1 MTVTPLRRRH
11 PAAAQ
16 VIAAAATL
24 LFSLTAAPASAQPA
38 GSERWTVEAVVSGSA
53 EADGPTDPFL
63 LFDVTGTARL
73 RDGLDVVIR
82 PYAHRL
88 TGGDWTAEMYQ
99 LQVRYM
105 PPTRVPLRLDAGI
118 IGSPVGLNTLELIP
132 SRNPTIDAPFFYFAP
147 LPRFDERPGTAQL
160 ISGGY
165 PLGAIVSSSGAHWDA
180 RAGVT
185 DQSPTHR
192 RNVLSG
198 NRPPAA
204 PQLVAGG
211 GYTPVT
217 GLRIGASFARGAYR
231 DDAKSALA
239 AGSSTGYGGNVV
251 QGEATEYADAAA
263 GGNTGAT
270 VLTVEGEYALG
281 YTRVAGE
288 WIRDAFETAHEPAI
302 ARGFSVEAVQTL
314 TPRWFAAARVN
325 RASSPVLV
333 APELSVRRAAT
344 SGELT
349 LGYRVSPE
357 VTLRGGYQVSQ
368 WYGAPR
374 QERALALSAVWA
386 RRWR

>member
-1 MTVTPLRRRH
+1 V
-11 PAAAQ
+11 A
-16 VIAAAATL
+16 AAAATL
-24 LFSLTAAPASAQPA
+24 LLSMTAAPASAQPS

-105 PPTRVPLRLDAGI
+105 PPTRVPLRVDAGI

-147 LPRFDERPGTAQL
+147 LPRFDDRPGRAQL

-192 RNVLSG
+192 RNVLSR
-198 NRPPAA
+198 NRPGAA
-204 PQLVAGG
+204 LQLVAGG

-217 GLRIGASFARGAYR
+217 GLRVGASLARGAYR
-231 DDAKSALA
+231 DDASSALA
-239 AGSSTGYGGNVV
+239 PEGGTGYGASVV
-251 QGEATEYADAAA
+251 PEAAAEYADAA
-263 GGNTGAT
+263 GRTGAT
-270 VLTVEGEYALG
+270 VLTIEGEYALG
-281 YTRVAGE
+281 YTRIAGE

-302 ARGFSVEAVQTL
+302 ARGFSVEAVRTL
-314 TPRWFAAARVN
+314 TPRWFAAARVK
-325 RASSPVLV
+325 RASSPAFVS
-333 APELSVRRAAT
+333 PELSVRRAAT

-357 VTLRGGYQVSQ
+357 VTLRAGYQASQ

>member
-1 MTVTPLRRRH
+1 
-11 PAAAQ
+11 
-16 VIAAAATL
+16 VIAATATL
-24 LFSLTAAPASAQPA
+24 LFSLMGVRASAQPA

-53 EADGPTDPFL
+53 DADGPTDPFL

-73 RDGLDVVIR
+73 RDGLDIVIR

-147 LPRFDERPGTAQL
+147 LPRFDGRPGTAQL

-185 DQSPTHR
+185 DQSPTQR
-192 RNVLSG
+192 RNVLT
-198 NRPPAA
+198 RDRAPAA
-204 PQLVAGG
+204 LQLVAGG
-211 GYTPVT
+211 GYTPIA
-217 GLRIGASFARGAYR
+217 GLRVGTSIARGAYR
-231 DDAKSALA
+231 EDPVPILP
-239 AGSSTGYGGNVV
+239 AGSGSAFD
-251 QGEATEYADAAA
+251 ATAAA
-263 GGNTGAT
+263 VLPGAENAEFFGTGNTGAT

-281 YTRVAGE
+281 YTRIAGE

-302 ARGFSVEAVQTL
+302 ARGFSLEAVRTL
-314 TPRWFAAARVN
+314 SPRWFAAARAN
-325 RASSPVLV
+325 RASSPVFV
-333 APELSVRRAAT
+333 SPELSVRRAAT
-344 SGELT
+344 SGGLT

-357 VTLRGGYQVSQ
+357 VTLRAGYQVSQ

-374 QERALALSAVWA
+374 QARALALSAVWA